1 MRHTVRI
8 AIAAAV
14 LAALPLVPGGYVLYI
29 ASLVAIYALASF
41 GTNLLTGY
49 TNLISLAGA
58 TFFGIGAYGSAILV
72 ARFGLPLPVAMLAAA
87 LLATALGLVLAIPV
101 LRLEE
106 VFLAIATLGF
116 VMIFMELAK
125 QGGELTGGESG
136 MAGPAPRLAGI
147 PLGERGYYLYILAVL
162 GGCLWMARNL
172 SDSRFGRAFLALKGS
187 EIAARALGLNA
198 PRLKLTAFGL
208 CAFYTGTAGTM
219 FAPLVRFVD
228 PSVFDIMVSI
238 SFVSM
243 VIIGGIGS
251 VWGSVLGAVFV
262 AGAPQVLTYVGLDN
276 VQRSLYGVAMILS
289 LMFLP
294 DGLAGGLSRLRTRL
308 AGSRATGEA
317 DTSPPDASPSVASST
332 GPSHPAPRGDAAC
345 AE

>member
-1 MRHTVRI
+1 MALVQRAPRWLLPLVV
-8 AIAAAV
+8 AV
-14 LAALPLVPGGYVLYI
+14 LLALPLIPGGYILYI
-29 ASLVAIYALASF
+29 ASLVLIYVLASF
-41 GTNLLTGY
+41 GTNILTGY

-58 TFFGIGAYGSAILV
+58 TFFGIGAYGAAILTSKL
-72 ARFGLPLPVAMLAAA
+72 GLPMPIAMVLAA
-87 LLATALGLVLAIPV
+87 LIATAIGLLLAIPV

-125 QGGELTGGESG
+125 QGGTLTGGESG
-136 MAGPAPRLAGI
+136 MPGPAPKLFGVA
-147 PLGERGYYLYILAVL
+147 LGERGFYLYIIVVLLA
-162 GGCLWMARNL
+162 CLWMARNL
-172 SDSRFGRAFLALKGS
+172 SDSRFGRGFLALKGS
-187 EIAARALGLNA
+187 EIAARSLGLNA
-198 PRLKLTAFGL
+198 SRLKLTAFGL
-208 CAFYTGTAGTM
+208 CAFYTGMAGTM

-262 AGAPQVLTYVGLDN
+262 AGAPQVLTYIGLDN

-289 LMFLP
+289 LIFLP
-294 DGLAGGLSRLRTRL
+294 DGLVGLFRKRLDRI
-308 AGSRATGEA
+308 S
-317 DTSPPDASPSVASST
+317 
-332 GPSHPAPRGDAAC
+332 
-345 AE
+345 

>member
-1 MRHTVRI
+1 MALVQRAPRWLLPLVV
-8 AIAAAV
+8 AV
-14 LAALPLVPGGYVLYI
+14 LLALPLVPGGYILYI
-29 ASLVAIYALASF
+29 ASLVLIYVLASF
-41 GTNLLTGY
+41 GTNILTGY

-58 TFFGIGAYGSAILV
+58 TFFGIGAYGAAILTSKL
-72 ARFGLPLPVAMLAAA
+72 GLPMPIAMILAA
-87 LLATALGLVLAIPV
+87 LIATAIGLLLAIPV

-125 QGGELTGGESG
+125 QGGTLTGGESG
-136 MAGPAPRLAGI
+136 MPGPAPKLFGVA
-147 PLGERGYYLYILAVL
+147 LGERGFYLYIIVVLLA
-162 GGCLWMARNL
+162 CLWMARNL
-172 SDSRFGRAFLALKGS
+172 SDSRFGRGFLALKGS
-187 EIAARALGLNA
+187 EIAARSLGLNA
-198 PRLKLTAFGL
+198 SRLKLTAFGL
-208 CAFYTGTAGTM
+208 CAFYTGMAGTM

-262 AGAPQVLTYVGLDN
+262 AGAPQVLTYIGLDN

-289 LMFLP
+289 LIFLP
-294 DGLAGGLSRLRTRL
+294 DGLVGLFRKRLDRI
-308 AGSRATGEA
+308 S
-317 DTSPPDASPSVASST
+317 
-332 GPSHPAPRGDAAC
+332 
-345 AE
+345 